1 MRHVMARY
9 KTELCKKPPRMCRQG
24 YSCPYYHNG
33 KDKRRMP
40 DRWHYRSTPCPAV
53 RPGEEWLDSSQ
64 CEIGDACTYCHTRT
78 EQQFHPE
85 IYKSTKCNDVLN
97 SGYCPR
103 GPFCAFAHDDT
114 EMAIGRDYLANFQHF
129 PLSPQSTATATGA
142 IVAPTSAALSGQQFL
157 QLRGHRTASGG
168 AGHDLDLFSP
178 GGSSAIF
185 SPNSSPSSSGHVG
198 VGNPA
203 IRGLHW
209 PPCSTPILPGGLAP
223 HQSAYSVELVAAPRG
238 RESSILDDTCSWRLS
253 ETLT

>member
-114 EMAIGRDYLANFQHF
+114 EMAIGRDYLANLQQF
-129 PLSPQSTATATGA
+129 PLSPQSTASAGA
-142 IVAPTSAALSGQQFL
+142 IVTPVSATLSGQQFL
-157 QLRGHRTASGG
+157 QLRGHRTASGS
-168 AGHDLDLFSP
+168 AAHDLDLISP

-185 SPNSSPSSSGHVG
+185 SPNSSSSSGQTG
-198 VGNPA
+198 AAGNSA
-203 IRGLHW
+203 ARGLHW
-209 PPCSTPILPGGLAP
+209 PPCSTPIFPGKCPTGYT
-223 HQSAYSVELVAAPRG
+223 QSGMAVSYPAYSERVTL
-238 RESSILDDTCSWRLS
+238 LTLS
-253 ETLT
+253 VFR